1 MSPARAGARLRLERS
16 IATEPRVPADP
27 PRPATRIRAA
37 TATDAPVL
45 ATLRLELRTGVSPD
59 IVPEDGFQ
67 ARCAAWMADRLA
79 RRGNWHCW
87 LAEEGDGTPLGT
99 VWVEI
104 IERLPNPEGE
114 PEQHG
119 YLTGFYVRAAARNR
133 GVGSALLEAALA
145 RCAELRAD
153 TVFLWPTP
161 RSRVLYARYGFTERS
176 GILEHRIEYGPPG
189 TS

>member
-1 MSPARAGARLRLERS
+1 VPRGTSAPAA
-16 IATEPRVPADP
+16 
-27 PRPATRIRAA
+27 RIRAA
-37 TATDAPVL
+37 TAADAAVL
-45 ATLRLELRTGVSPD
+45 ASLRLELRTGVSPD
-59 IVPEDGFQ
+59 VVPEEGFQ

-79 RRGNWHCW
+79 GRGTWHCW
-87 LAEEGDGTPLGT
+87 LAEETDGTPLGT

-114 PEQHG
+114 PELHG

-161 RSRVLYARYGFTERS
+161 RSRVLYARYGFTQRS
-176 GILEHRIEYGPPG
+176 GILERRIEYGPPG
-189 TS
+189 GS